1 MPRVYLVDQR
11 HANSQLAVQSVPPG
25 DLGLLINP
33 FLSVSEV
40 VGQVL
45 DAIIPPQGRKQ
56 SVRHS
61 RQNEPESFLISELRI
76 LAYSSGD
83 ELLLGWGIH
92 PRNAAQL
99 APLAP
104 HMRTGAS
111 GRCLLLGCNVAVG
124 PRRTERYLGGAAVGQ
139 RFGMPFNGWEPEEL
153 GLSQAPGYA
162 LLHAFAR
169 TLGVP
174 TTAAIES
181 QTAAIDWSFTGP
193 TLTVGPFGQTTFAG
207 MDMPASVDL

>member
-1 MPRVYLVDQR
+1 
-11 HANSQLAVQSVPPG
+11 
-25 DLGLLINP
+25 
-33 FLSVSEV
+33 V
-40 VGQVL
+40 VAQIL
-45 DAIIPPQGRKQ
+45 DAITPAEGSKAGI
-56 SVRHS
+56 RHS
-61 RQNEPESFLISELRI
+61 RQNEAESFLISELRI
-76 LAYSSGD
+76 MAYSSGD

-124 PRRTERYLGGAAVGQ
+124 LRRPERFLGGSGMGQ
-139 RFGMPFNGWEPEEL
+139 RFGTPFNGWEPEEL

-162 LLHAFAR
+162 LLHALAR

-174 TTAAIES
+174 TTAALES

-207 MDMPASVDL
+207 MDMPASTEL